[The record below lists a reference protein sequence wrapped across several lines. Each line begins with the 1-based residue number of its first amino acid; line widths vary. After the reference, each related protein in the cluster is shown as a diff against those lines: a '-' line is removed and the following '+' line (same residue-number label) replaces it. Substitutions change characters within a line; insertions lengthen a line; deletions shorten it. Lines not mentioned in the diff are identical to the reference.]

1 MLPTASLSALALSI
15 LLLPSSARVIWVP
28 EDFDPRAGDTL
39 LEARGTATCGGDKS
53 LTYCGSA
60 FPLDFCCSSGTT
72 CLALNTIASVQATI
86 CCPDGQDCA
95 TINPVSC
102 ELSAQNTTN
111 TQLHV
116 NPPQQLNTC
125 GSACCPMGYNC
136 SNGQCFARNAPTP
149 ASETSPKSTSSSTS
163 TVSQTSTTSTNSAT
177 ASVTPGFGAARTR
190 AGAGIDSDFNGKSFA
205 AGFVPGLAIGAFI
218 AACLIL
224 LCIRKRRISSETYVE
239 EKRYNRDTLTDLG
252 TLDRR
257 PTMHGRSI
265 SEPKADPSTGYR
277 TDFLRHS
284 PPRGDGDAVGYAVN
298 IRSSPATPSDSPPR
312 IKALFSRSPFMSQAP
327 DTPPSTQ
334 APVSAH
340 LKRGTLSFKI
350 SPVRALKK
358 QKSTHSLRRQM
369 TEASN
374 VGRNNSRR
382 PTNQHLSRSASTE
395 TIQVLMPSNEPY
407 TPDRP
412 PQIPESVETLSSTTY
427 QLPKSATGTWNSST
441 TGMTDTP
448 DERQHPGSQTPYAS
462 SSRYPSNVEPLHTT
476 PTRPPIPRLPG
487 ATSKNEPFGFLGS
500 PYTPTRDV
508 GGMRSKGGLAPPGRD
523 NRRDTTFSA
532 MMEKA
537 GLRKS
542 DLMVGKG
549 SRR

>member
-1 MLPTASLSALALSI
+1 MLPTTSLAALALSI

-28 EDFDPRAGDTL
+28 EDFDPLAGGSL
-39 LEARGTATCGGDKS
+39 LEARDTATCGGDKS
-53 LTYCGSA
+53 LTPCGGA
-60 FPLDFCCSSGTT
+60 FPSDFCCSSGTT
-72 CLALNTIASVQATI
+72 CLALNTTASVKAAI
-86 CCPDGQDCA
+86 CCPDGQNCA

-102 ELSAQNTTN
+102 ELSAQDTTN

-116 NPPQQLNTC
+116 KPPQQLNTC
-125 GSACCPMGYNC
+125 GSACCPMGYSCN
-136 SNGQCFARNAPTP
+136 NGQCFARTAPTP
-149 ASETSPKSTSSSTS
+149 ASESSPKSTSSSTS
-163 TVSQTSTTSTNSAT
+163 TGSKSSTTTTNSAT
-177 ASVTPGFGAARTR
+177 AGVKPGFGDPT
-190 AGAGIDSDFNGKSFA
+190 GAGVDSDFNGKSFA

-224 LCIRKRRISSETYVE
+224 LCIRKRRDRSETYVE

-257 PTMHGRSI
+257 PTTHGRSI

-284 PPRGDGDAVGYAVN
+284 PPRGDQAVGYAVN
-298 IRSSPATPSDSPPR
+298 IRSSPATPPDSPPR
-312 IKALFSRSPFMSQAP
+312 IKALFSRSPFMSQSP
-327 DTPPSTQ
+327 SSPRSTQ
-334 APVSAH
+334 PPVPAH

-369 TEASN
+369 TEASH
-374 VGRNNSRR
+374 VGRSNSRR
-382 PTNQHLSRSASTE
+382 PTNPHLSRSASTE

-427 QLPKSATGTWNSST
+427 QAPKSATGTWNSTST
-441 TGMTDTP
+441 GSNDTR
-448 DERQHPGSQTPYAS
+448 DERPQTGSQTPYAS
-462 SSRYPSNVEPLHTT
+462 SSRYPSNVEPLHMT

-487 ATSKNEPFGFLGS
+487 ASSKNEPFGFLGS
-500 PYTPTRDV
+500 PYTPTKEV
-508 GGMRSKGGLAPPGRD
+508 GGMRSKGGLAPPSRD

-542 DLMVGKG
+542 DLYVGK
-549 SRR
+549 SKK